1 MPQYKK
7 AGVMVSAITPDNQAQ
22 LNLFS
27 EESPKHKSLM
37 QVMDKLNNYYGDH
50 KLVLGSQDLS
60 KKWKMKQERLSP
72 CYTTKLTDI
81 LKVK

>member
-7 AGVMVSAITPDNQAQ
+7 AGVIVSAITPDNQVQ
-22 LNLFS
+22 MNLFA
-27 EESPKHKSLM
+27 EESTKHKSLM
-37 QVMDKLNNYYGDH
+37 QVMDNLNNYYGDH

-60 KKWKMKQERLSP
+60 KKWKMKQDRLSP

-81 LKVK
+81 LIIQ